1 LRRKKMIFT
10 LEALEAKH
18 GDSLLLH
25 YGEKAAPKLI
35 VIDGGPKGVYNKTL
49 RPRLEQIKGKRSPD
63 KPLPIRMVMISHI
76 DDDHIKG
83 ILDLTD
89 KLIEQGEVPF
99 CKITTLWHNSFD
111 DILGNEEV
119 KALSAALAKD
129 VKLSAAGEL
138 TFPPGMFTDE
148 GPAAIAANVPQGR
161 NLRNNAEKLVIL
173 TNRPFKKLVRQLK
186 DNPEPVD
193 IDGML
198 KMTVLGPSD
207 TRLGNLQADW
217 NKKLPGILAKE
228 AASAASLMDESIYN
242 LSSIVVLVEAGGK
255 KLLLTGDGLADD
267 ILAGLKEAGA
277 LDNNGKLHV
286 DLFKMPH
293 HGSIRNISKELLER
307 VTADHYV
314 MSASGKYDNPDV
326 PTLEL
331 LSEVRGADKYT
342 VHLTNAVPHA
352 INFYDQDM
360 QKAGKNYELNVRK
373 DPDLSL
379 RVHFGEPFED

>member
-1 LRRKKMIFT
+1 MIFT

-25 YGEKAAPKLI
+25 YGEKDAPKLI
-35 VIDGGPKGVYNKTL
+35 VIDGGPRGVYNKSL
-49 RPRLEQIKGKRSPD
+49 RPRLEQLKGQRSPN

-89 KLIEQGEVPF
+89 KLIEQGDEPF

-111 DILGNEEV
+111 DLLGNAEV
-119 KALSAALAKD
+119 QALSAALAND
-129 VKLSAAGEL
+129 VKLAANGEL
-138 TFPPGMFTDE
+138 TFSPGMFTDE

-161 NLRNNAEKLVIL
+161 NLRNNAEQLVIL

-193 IDGML
+193 IDEML
-198 KMTVLGPSD
+198 KFTVLGPSE
-207 TRLGNLQADW
+207 TRLAKLEADW
-217 NKKLPGILAKE
+217 DKKMPGILAKE
-228 AASAASLMDESIYN
+228 AASAASLMDESVYN
-242 LSSIVVLVEAGGK
+242 LSSIVVLVEAEGK
-255 KLLLTGDGLADD
+255 KLLLTGDGLAGD
-267 ILAGLKEAGA
+267 ILAGLKDAGV
-277 LDNNGKLHV
+277 LDGNGKLHV

-293 HGSIRNISKELLER
+293 HGSIRNIDRLLLET

-314 MSASGKYDNPDV
+314 MSANGKYGNPDL

-331 LSEVRGADKYT
+331 LSDVRGDEEYT
-342 VHLTNAVPHA
+342 VHLTNPVPHA
-352 INFYDQDM
+352 MEFYEKDM
-360 QKAGKNYELNVRK
+360 KKPGKNYKLDVRQ

-379 RVHFGEPFED
+379 RIHFGDPFTD